1 MKVSRLLYIVELFRP
16 ENIACAAE
24 FQAFLKL
31 TPGASV
37 RHNMNSNER
46 SVTCPMPLTNVETRL
61 PGEPL
66 NGRKGRSA
74 LQGGEDLVDS
84 RFDRRLAKLLHHAAH
99 IFCEKGYEGASMR
112 DLSRAAGMSLAGLY
126 HYFDSKEDLLYL
138 IQKHT
143 FRTIIERLQERLKDA
158 KGAEPRVRIF
168 IENHLEYFLAN
179 KEAMRVLTHEDDTLK
194 NGRGAEIRAIK
205 REYYKICLDLLEDLR
220 REKGLQFSGRLAVL
234 GLFGMI
240 NWIYTWHN
248 PRVDLDAEAMA
259 GEMSN
264 LFLRGVLNPGKA
276 KRKSAKANA

>member
-1 MKVSRLLYIVELFRP
+1 M
-16 ENIACAAE
+16 
-24 FQAFLKL
+24 
-31 TPGASV
+31 AST
-37 RHNMNSNER
+37 S
-46 SVTCPMPLTNVETRL
+46 VETRL
-61 PGEPL
+61 PQAPL
-66 NGRKGRSA
+66 DGRKGRGMARVRKAGSDA
-74 LQGGEDLVDS
+74 PDS
-84 RFDRRLAKLLHHAAH
+84 PFDRRLAKVLQHAAH

-126 HYFDSKEDLLYL
+126 HYFESKEELLYL

-158 KGAEPRVRIF
+158 IDPEQRIRIF

-179 KEAMRVLTHEDDTLK
+179 KEAMKVLTHEDETLK

-220 REKGLQFSGRLAVL
+220 RAKGLQFSGRLAVL

-248 PRVDLDAEAMA
+248 PRVDADAKALA
-259 GEMSN
+259 QEMGD
-264 LFLRGVLNPGKA
+264 LFLCGVFNPGKA
-276 KRKSAKANA
+276 RRKAARENA